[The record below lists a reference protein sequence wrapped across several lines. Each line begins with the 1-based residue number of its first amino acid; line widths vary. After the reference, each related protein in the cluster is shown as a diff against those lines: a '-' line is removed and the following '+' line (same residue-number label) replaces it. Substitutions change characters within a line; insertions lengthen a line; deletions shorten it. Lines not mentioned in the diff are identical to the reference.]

1 MGFFETFILAL
12 LFISLIMNIFLYLK
26 VKQLNTEL
34 RDVGSKVELTKEE
47 LSQIRTRIEKM
58 RGQF

>member
-1 MGFFETFILAL
+1 MGFFETFILTL
-12 LFISLIMNIFLYLK
+12 LFISLLMNIFLYIK
-26 VKQLNTEL
+26 VKQLNSEL